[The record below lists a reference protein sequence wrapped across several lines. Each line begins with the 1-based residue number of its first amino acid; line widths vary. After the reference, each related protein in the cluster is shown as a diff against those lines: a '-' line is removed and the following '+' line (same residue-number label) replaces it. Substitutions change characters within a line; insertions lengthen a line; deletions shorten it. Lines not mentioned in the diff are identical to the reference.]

1 MAQVGPNGPH
11 DQFINVVDMQR
22 AIEKSSN
29 LAIAQYFREVRE
41 RLHSDAYQQLREINN

>member
-1 MAQVGPNGPH
+1 
-11 DQFINVVDMQR
+11 MQR